1 MNEVEKIWIDDVPHD
16 VKDPATYNGVVH
28 PILPCDHPL
37 LSQQMPKFD
46 FENPPTDPIQLAYDL
61 VVSMRTHRGIGLSA
75 NQIGLPYRV
84 FAMEAVPAI
93 VCFNPVLI
101 DVSEE
106 KIALEE
112 GCLSFP
118 GLGIK
123 IKRPR
128 HIKVRYTEPN
138 GNVVTKKFTGMAAR
152 CFLHELDH
160 MNGVKYIERASF
172 IQKEI
177 AMKRQKKLAR
187 LKRKLK

>member
-1 MNEVEKIWIDDVPHD
+1 MTEEV
-16 VKDPATYNGVVH
+16 TYKGMIHPLVEDTH
-28 PILPCDHPL
+28 PIL
-37 LSQQMPKFD
+37 SQELPKFE

-61 VVSMRTHRGIGLSA
+61 VESMRAHRGIGLSA
-75 NQIGLPYRV
+75 NQLGMPYRV

-93 VCFNPVLI
+93 VCFNPMVV
-101 DVSEE
+101 DTSEE
-106 KIALEE
+106 EIPLEE

-138 GNVVTKKFTGMAAR
+138 GNVVTRKFTGMAAR

-160 MNGVKYIERASF
+160 MNGIKFIDRASF

-177 AMKRQKKLAR
+177 ALKRQKKLAK
-187 LKRKLK
+187 LKRILK

>member
-1 MNEVEKIWIDDVPHD
+1 MKDIMSYKGVVRAL
-16 VKDPATYNGVVH
+16 VKDTD
-28 PILPCDHPL
+28 PIL
-37 LSQQMPKFD
+37 SQEMPRFD
-46 FENPPTDPIQLAYDL
+46 FDNPAIDPIQLAYDL
-61 VVSMRTHRGIGLSA
+61 VESMRHHRGIGLSA

-93 VCFNPVLI
+93 VCFNPKLV
-101 DVSEE
+101 DQSNEE
-106 KIALEE
+106 ILLEE

-138 GNVVTKKFTGMAAR
+138 GEVVTRKFTGMAAR

-160 MNGVKYIERASF
+160 MNGTKYIDRASF
-172 IQKEI
+172 VQKEL
-177 AMKRQKKLAR
+177 AFKRQKKLAK
-187 LKRKLK
+187 LKRILK

>member
-1 MNEVEKIWIDDVPHD
+1 MSEEKQY
-16 VKDPATYNGVVH
+16 KGVVH
-28 PILPCDHPL
+28 PLVEDTHPILSEEL
-37 LSQQMPKFD
+37 PKFD
-46 FENPPTDPIQLAYDL
+46 FENPATDPIQLAYDL
-61 VVSMRTHRGIGLSA
+61 VESMRAHRGIGLSA
-75 NQIGLPYRV
+75 NQLGMPYRV

-93 VCFNPVLI
+93 VCFNPVVV
-101 DVSEE
+101 DASSEE
-106 KIALEE
+106 IPLEE

-138 GNVVTKKFTGMAAR
+138 GNVVTRKFTGMAAR

-160 MNGVKYIERASF
+160 MNGIKFIDRASF

-177 AMKRQKKLAR
+177 ALKRQKKLAK
-187 LKRKLK
+187 LKRILK

>member
-1 MNEVEKIWIDDVPHD
+1 MIEAEKIWVDEVPHD
-16 VKDPATYNGVVH
+16 PKDPATYKGEVH
-28 PILPCDHPL
+28 PLLPCNHPL
-37 LSQQMPKFD
+37 LSKEMPKFD
-46 FENPPTDPIQLAYDL
+46 FDNPPTDPIQLAYDL
-61 VVSMRTHRGIGLSA
+61 VFSMRAHGGIGLSA
-75 NQIGLPYRV
+75 NQVGLPYRA

-93 VCFNPVLI
+93 VCFNPSVV
-101 DVSEE
+101 DVSTEE
-106 KIALEE
+106 ILLEE

-118 GLGIK
+118 GLAIK

-138 GNVVTKKFTGMAAR
+138 GQVVTKKFTGMAAR

-160 MNGVKYIERASF
+160 MNGTKYIDRASF
-172 IQKEI
+172 LQKEI